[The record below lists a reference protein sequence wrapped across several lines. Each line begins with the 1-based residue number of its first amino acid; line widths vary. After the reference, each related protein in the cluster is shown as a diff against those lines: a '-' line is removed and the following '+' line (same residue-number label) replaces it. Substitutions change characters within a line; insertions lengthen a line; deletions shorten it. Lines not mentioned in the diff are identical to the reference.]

1 MMMKE
6 ENKREIAELIR
17 KEAPGASVRTDE
29 MLSGHTTFRT
39 GGPAAV
45 FAEPASVE
53 DIKTVITLCRENS
66 TEYFI
71 LGRGS
76 NLLVS
81 DSGYDGVVIHISDSM
96 SGIACYDDV
105 IKAEA
110 GASLAAIAAAAR
122 KNSLTGLE
130 FAGGIPGSAG
140 GGLRMNAGAYGG
152 ELKDVLV
159 SAEVMDRDG
168 NIRELSCE
176 ELGMRYRGS
185 RIADEDLIAI
195 SGVFRLHPGDI
206 TEITEYMQELA
217 EKRRSKQ
224 PLEYPSA
231 GSTFKRPEGYFA
243 GKLIEDAGLKGFRV
257 GGACVSEKHCGFV
270 VNDRNGTTQDILAV
284 MRAVREKVLAE
295 YGVLLEPEVRFLGN
309 GMDI

>member
-1 MMMKE
+1 MNEMK
-6 ENKREIAELIR
+6 KRETADLLR
-17 KEAPGASVRTDE
+17 KAAPEAAVRTDE
-29 MLSGHTTFRT
+29 RMAEHTTFRT

-45 FAEPASVE
+45 FVEPASAE
-53 DIKTVITLCRENS
+53 DIKSVIRICRE
-66 TEYFI
+66 TGTDHFV

-81 DSGYDGVVIHISDSM
+81 DSGYDGVVIHIADSM
-96 SGIACYDDV
+96 SDIACYDDV

-110 GASLAAIAAAAR
+110 GASLAAIAAAAK

-130 FAGGIPGSAG
+130 FAGGIPGSLG

-159 SAEVMDRDG
+159 SAVVMDKDG
-168 NIRELSCE
+168 NISEQKLE
-176 ELGMRYRGS
+176 DLGMRYRGS
-185 RIADEDLIAI
+185 RIADDDLIAL

-217 EKRRSKQ
+217 GKRRSRQ

-270 VNDRNGTTQDILAV
+270 VNDRNGTSQDVLAV
-284 MRAVREKVLAE
+284 MRAVREKVLSE

-309 GMDI
+309 GMEI

>member
-1 MMMKE
+1 MMNEMMK
-6 ENKREIAELIR
+6 RETAELLR
-17 KEAPGASVRTDE
+17 KAMPEASVRTDE
-29 MLSGHTTFRT
+29 KMSEHTTFRT

-45 FAEPASVE
+45 FVEPASAE
-53 DIKTVITLCRENS
+53 DIKSVIRICRE
-66 TEYFI
+66 TGADHFV

-81 DSGYDGVVIHISDSM
+81 DSGYDGVVIHIADSM
-96 SGIACYDDV
+96 SDIACYDDV

-110 GASLAAIAAAAR
+110 GASLAAVAAAAR

-130 FAGGIPGSAG
+130 FAGGIPGSLG

-159 SAEVMDRDG
+159 SAVVMDKDG
-168 NIRELSCE
+168 NISERKRED
-176 ELGMRYRGS
+176 LGMGYRGS
-185 RIADEDLIAI
+185 RIADDDLIAL
-195 SGVFRLHPGDI
+195 SGVFRLHPGAI

-217 EKRRSKQ
+217 EKRRSRQ

-270 VNDRNGTTQDILAV
+270 VNDRNGTSQDVLAV
-284 MRAVREKVLAE
+284 MRAVREKVLSE

-309 GMDI
+309 GMEI